1 MHGDSVDKTK
11 TIMFTRKRGINT
23 EVKIYGQTN
32 EQVKVKFLGVWFD
45 AKLTWNEHIQKI
57 KIRQ

>member
-1 MHGDSVDKTK
+1 MDKLMNK
-11 TIMFTRKRGINT
+11 LKLS
-23 EVKIYGQTN
+23 
-32 EQVKVKFLGVWFD
+32 FLVCGFD